1 MIVVHNALEPAFFE
15 TVSEYALNQKYCHE
29 QLLLSSVSEQ
39 KGLVDK
45 KIILPLLLCHHIK
58 HLFTHGTQK

>member
-1 MIVVHNALEPAFFE
+1 MHDMIVVHNALEPAFFE

-39 KGLVDK
+39 MFDVV
-45 KIILPLLLCHHIK
+45 
-58 HLFTHGTQK
+58 TQQQR